1 MIQHRC
7 ARAAVFSAGSWGTAV
22 AKIMAD
28 AGTDVIV
35 HARRAEIAD
44 AINTTHRNAGYFPDV
59 DLPETLTAT
68 TDPAAALEN
77 ADFLVLSIPAQFLR
91 ESLAAWALHIRRD
104 TVIVSLIKGIERE
117 TGLRASEGITQVT
130 GVPAHRGKVD
140 GSA

>member
-28 AGTDVIV
+28 AGT
-35 HARRAEIAD
+35 D

-91 ESLAAWALHIRRD
+91 ESLAAWAPHIRRD

-117 TGLRASEGITQVT
+117 TDLRASEVITQVT

-140 GSA
+140 GST

>member
-1 MIQHRC
+1 MHQHRC

-44 AINTTHRNAGYFPDV
+44 AINTTRHNPGYFPDV

-77 ADFLVLSIPAQFLR
+77 ADPR
-91 ESLAAWALHIRRD
+91 TRH
-104 TVIVSLIKGIERE
+104 
-117 TGLRASEGITQVT
+117 
-130 GVPAHRGKVD
+130 
-140 GSA
+140 

>member
-44 AINTTHRNAGYFPDV
+44 AINTTHRNADYFPDV
-59 DLPETLTAT
+59 DLPETLRPRPTRPPRWRMRTSLCCPSPRSSFGRAWPRGRRTSGAT
-68 TDPAAALEN
+68 P
-77 ADFLVLSIPAQFLR
+77 SSCP
-91 ESLAAWALHIRRD
+91 
-104 TVIVSLIKGIERE
+104 
-117 TGLRASEGITQVT
+117 
-130 GVPAHRGKVD
+130 
-140 GSA
+140 